1 MPIIVRILVFYI
13 FGTTF
18 TNLCGLYQDVFFEK
32 KKCIKKETQW
42 VEQNSEG
49 EQCLDPTF
57 FTENPPEF
65 LSGKKQ
71 MTAEFFFF
79 VDCQIVQE

>member
-1 MPIIVRILVFYI
+1 MY
-13 FGTTF
+13 
-18 TNLCGLYQDVFFEK
+18 
-32 KKCIKKETQW
+32 KKETQW

-65 LSGKKQ
+65 RLDKKQ
-71 MTAEFFFF
+71 MTE
-79 VDCQIVQE
+79 DRPD